1 MLSDFNATETCL
13 DFYNLRFRISKPSN
27 KSEGWRYQTKSKLKQ
42 HPLIVMECSVIS
54 DAYMGLGY
62 GEEAKVLMVQ
72 LKQASQALGG
82 NFVLLWH
89 NSELQADKQI
99 NMFKEIIKN

>member
-1 MLSDFNATETCL
+1 MTHQALMHRPGF
-13 DFYNLRFRISKPSN
+13 RFGTLKEFSMW
-27 KSEGWRYQTKSKLKQ
+27 GWRNQTKLKLKQ
-42 HPLIVMECSVIS
+42 RPLIVMECSVIS

-62 GEEAKVLMVQ
+62 GEEAKVLMMQ

-89 NSELQADKQI
+89 NSELQAEKQI
-99 NMFKEIIKN
+99 NMFKEIVKN

>member
-27 KSEGWRYQTKSKLKQ
+27 KSEGWRYQTKLKLKQ
-42 HPLIVMECSVIS
+42 RPLIVMECSVIS

-62 GEEAKVLMVQ
+62 GEETKVLMVQ

-89 NSELQADKQI
+89 NSHFQNMKDKALFEKLVI
-99 NMFKEIIKN
+99 E

>member
-1 MLSDFNATETCL
+1 M
-13 DFYNLRFRISKPSN
+13 
-27 KSEGWRYQTKSKLKQ
+27 
-42 HPLIVMECSVIS
+42 M
-54 DAYMGLGY
+54 
-62 GEEAKVLMVQ
+62 Q

-89 NSELQADKQI
+89 NSELQAEKQI

>member
-1 MLSDFNATETCL
+1 MW
-13 DFYNLRFRISKPSN
+13 
-27 KSEGWRYQTKSKLKQ
+27 GWRSQTKLKLKQ
-42 HPLIVMECSVIS
+42 RPLIVMECSVIS
-54 DAYMGLGY
+54 DTYMGLGY
-62 GEEAKVLMVQ
+62 GKEAKVFIMQ

-89 NSELQADKQI
+89 NSELQAEKQI